1 MSSPDFKDLDLAVCR
16 ARIVLSLLVLASI
29 YVDPNGPGS
38 FEIEKYVLITL
49 GLHLGYSLTAFF
61 ALKSRV
67 ATRDLLRASLLLDL
81 GFATVL
87 TIFTED
93 ATSPSYVFFVFA
105 IIAVGCRSGL
115 RSTVTVTLFSAAL
128 YLLAIVFL
136 LHGVQEQFVMR
147 AAYLAI
153 AGYLIGFFG
162 EQRAR
167 FESRLREQES
177 LAERQKIAR
186 DLHDGYVQALAG
198 VNLRL
203 QSCRGML
210 SKGNAPAAL
219 AELTDLQSGVARE
232 YDEVRSYIRWLANIE
247 DHVVADAGA
256 PLESAAT
263 RFEVHAEFAG
273 SISIVEP
280 IMQIVL
286 EGIRNTQRHG
296 RAQLAKIDVREIGDG
311 IKIAID
317 DNGVGFSKAE
327 SPPWT
332 IASRVAQ
339 SGGSLKMNNNAPSGA
354 RLEIELPA
362 N

>member
-1 MSSPDFKDLDLAVCR
+1 L
-16 ARIVLSLLVLASI
+16 
-29 YVDPNGPGS
+29 
-38 FEIEKYVLITL
+38 
-49 GLHLGYSLTAFF
+49 F
-61 ALKSRV
+61 ALKNRV
-67 ATRDLLRASLLLDL
+67 ATRNLLRASLLLDL

-93 ATSPSYVFFVFA
+93 TTSPSYVFFVFA

-167 FESRLREQES
+167 FESRLREEES

-219 AELTDLQSGVARE
+219 VELTDLLSGVARE

-256 PLESAAT
+256 PLSALLLASKYTPNSPARSRSSNRYCKFSSRASAIPSVMAELSWRRSTSAKSVMESRLLLTITASVFRKPKALHGLSP
-263 RFEVHAEFAG
+263 RVSHSQAEV
-273 SISIVEP
+273 
-280 IMQIVL
+280 
-286 EGIRNTQRHG
+286 
-296 RAQLAKIDVREIGDG
+296 
-311 IKIAID
+311 
-317 DNGVGFSKAE
+317 SK
-327 SPPWT
+327 
-332 IASRVAQ
+332 
-339 SGGSLKMNNNAPSGA
+339 
-354 RLEIELPA
+354 
-362 N
+362 